1 MSDSSSTDRRELEDR
16 LVARATSDS
25 AFRQRLVDD
34 PHAAVKDELGV
45 SLPADVSVTVL
56 QESADRLYLVIPTA
70 DGEQSDLSD
79 AELGAVAGGRA
90 DGTDILGRAACRRA
104 STESPAA
111 DRPERRRGLAARG
124 RPPCRLAQR
133 PDALGEGGRRPYLG

>member
-34 PHAAVKDELGV
+34 PHAVVRDELGV
-45 SLPADVSVTVL
+45 TLPDDVSVTVL
-56 QESADRLYLVIPTA
+56 QESADRLYLVIPRA
-70 DGEQSDLSD
+70 DGEPSDLSD

-90 DGTDILGRAACRRA
+90 DGTDILGTSSVQTC
-104 STESPAA
+104 
-111 DRPERRRGLAARG
+111 
-124 RPPCRLAQR
+124 QY
-133 PDALGEGGRRPYLG
+133 GEPGC